1 MIEALLQ
8 EPDIGVKK
16 LTSLLKAQHPN
27 SVITTKLVRDQLAS
41 ARQKAEEKADAA
53 RNAPEL
59 EPETEPGPEPETEP
73 TRSLQDRE
81 RERRKADAT
90 ARREAVRAR
99 SHKGGSSVWRGYMSN
114 IIVRHALLF
123 RFIQCKLQR
132 ILSISQSLAYYLTQ
146 R

>member
-41 ARQKAEEKADAA
+41 ARQKVEEKADAA
-53 RNAPEL
+53 RNAPE
-59 EPETEPGPEPETEP
+59 
-73 TRSLQDRE
+73 LQDRE

-99 SHKGGSSVWRGYMSN
+99 SHKGGSSVLRGYMSN

-132 ILSISQSLAYYLTQ
+132 IL
-146 R
+146 